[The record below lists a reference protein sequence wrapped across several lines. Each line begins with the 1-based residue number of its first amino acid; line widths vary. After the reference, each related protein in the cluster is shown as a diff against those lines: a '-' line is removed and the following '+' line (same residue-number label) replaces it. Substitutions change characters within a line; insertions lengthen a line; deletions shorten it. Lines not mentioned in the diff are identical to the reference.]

1 MRTKDIVL
9 DVLFPRFCLG
19 CGREGRYVCDK
30 CNVFISEVEPLHQCG
45 TGQALYQNKFGA
57 GQALY
62 QNKYGAG
69 QAHYFKQEKYGLD
82 ALISI
87 WEYEGLI
94 KKLIHEIKYQGLTD
108 IIKELISLINI
119 EIYYPYIT
127 YVPMYLKREKR
138 RGFNQAKLIAEE
150 LAKKT
155 FAKGGPAS
163 GWNCQVVSLLEKI
176 KDTKPQM
183 ELTQE
188 ERLEN
193 IKDSFIVNADLS
205 GIGQVLLV
213 DDVFTTGATMRECT
227 KVLKKAGVKKVWGF
241 VLSRTA

>member
-1 MRTKDIVL
+1 MIQINPKDLLL

-19 CGREGRYVCDK
+19 CGREGRYICDK
-30 CNVFISEVEPLHQCG
+30 CNVFVSEVEPI
-45 TGQALYQNKFGA
+45 
-57 GQALY
+57 
-62 QNKYGAG
+62 
-69 QAHYFKQEKYGLD
+69 YFEQKKYGLD

-108 IIKELISLINI
+108 IVKELISLIQI

-138 RGFNQAKLIAEE
+138 RGFNQAKLIAKE
-150 LAKKT
+150 LVKKT
-155 FAKGGPAS
+155 FAQS
-163 GWNCQVVSLLEKI
+163 GCQVVSLLEKI
-176 KDTKPQM
+176 KDTQPQM

-193 IKDSFIVNADLS
+193 IKNCFAVRGDLS
-205 GIGQVLLV
+205 GIEQVLLV
-213 DDVFTTGATMRECT
+213 DDVFTTGATMKECT
-227 KVLKKAGVKKVWGF
+227 EVLKKAGINKVWGF
-241 VLSRTA
+241 VLARTA